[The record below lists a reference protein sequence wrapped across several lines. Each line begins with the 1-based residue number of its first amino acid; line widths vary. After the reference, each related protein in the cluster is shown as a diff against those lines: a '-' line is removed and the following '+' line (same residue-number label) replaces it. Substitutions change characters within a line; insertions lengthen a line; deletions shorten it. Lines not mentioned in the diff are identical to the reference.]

1 MVIIQN
7 SIHDLSVNEDDLS
20 CILQNVVKEYGKGES
35 ELLVRLVDESE
46 IQNLNKVYRYK
57 DKSTNVLSFLSDLPI
72 EIDENILGDVVIC
85 TQVVLKE
92 SIEQHK
98 SFNNHL
104 MHMAVHGT
112 LHLLGYDH
120 IDTKDAQKMANLERK
135 ILAKIGINNPY

>member
-20 CILQNVVKEYGKGES
+20 CILQRVVKELGNGES
-35 ELLVRLVDESE
+35 ELLVRLVDKAE

-57 DKSTNVLSFLSDLPI
+57 DKSTNVLSFPSDLPI

-85 TQVVLKE
+85 TEVVLKE

-98 SFNNHL
+98 SFNNHF

-112 LHLLGYDH
+112 LHLFGYDH
-120 IDTKDAQKMANLERK
+120 IDTKDAQKWQT
-135 ILAKIGINNPY
+135 

>member
-20 CILQNVVKEYGKGES
+20 CILQRVVKELGNGES
-35 ELLVRLVDESE
+35 ELLVRLVDKAE

-57 DKSTNVLSFLSDLPI
+57 DKSTNVLSFPSDLPI

-85 TQVVLKE
+85 TEVVLKE

-98 SFNNHL
+98 SFNNHF

-112 LHLLGYDH
+112 LHLFGYDH